1 MQGFDD
7 VLFLLVIVGVI
18 SFIVYLVIKD
28 NKKRQS
34 IEENENVIVKENGD
48 KKQIC
53 FWCKQEINVGARICP
68 YCKKVPTKS
77 GRDNRQIE
85 IFIAIILILLSIF
98 LWF

>member
-34 IEENENVIVKENGD
+34 IEENENVIVKKNGD